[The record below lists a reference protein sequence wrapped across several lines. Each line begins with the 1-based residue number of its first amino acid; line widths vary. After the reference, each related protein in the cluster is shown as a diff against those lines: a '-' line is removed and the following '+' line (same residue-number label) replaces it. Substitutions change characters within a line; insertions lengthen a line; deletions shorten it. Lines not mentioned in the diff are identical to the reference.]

1 MMLARFFW
9 LTLVNDFFQSTST
22 TTIFLVNFG
31 QCYFLLASVTLA
43 GIAKKIALIDIAR
56 KIALADVGQKTPTNI
71 DRKMSWPKKHDWS
84 KSAKKHDW
92 SMLAKKNIIG

>member
-1 MMLARFFW
+1 M
-9 LTLVNDFFQSTST
+9 
-22 TTIFLVNFG
+22 TI
-31 QCYFLLASVTLA
+31 A

-71 DRKMSWPKKHDWS
+71 DQKMSWPKKHDWS

-92 SMLAKKNIIG
+92 SMLAKKTSLDDVNQIKLDQHQLKSSLDRR